1 MLDLWSYDKV
11 KRIDRNGGH
20 WHFVSHYFF
29 AETDEDEPREIYLR
43 NDQKTEFGMLRFERI
58 KDNPYRDY
66 VTIVNKIMNN
76 APFRKSLLN
85 PETASLW
92 KKNWK

>member
-1 MLDLWSYDKV
+1 MWSYDRV
-11 KRIDRNGGH
+11 KRIDRNGGR
-20 WHFVSHYFF
+20 WHFVTHYLF
-29 AETDEDEPREIYLR
+29 ADVREDEPREIYFR

-66 VTIVNKIMNN
+66 STIVNKIMNN
-76 APFRKSLLN
+76 APFRRALLDN
-85 PETASLW
+85 ETATVW